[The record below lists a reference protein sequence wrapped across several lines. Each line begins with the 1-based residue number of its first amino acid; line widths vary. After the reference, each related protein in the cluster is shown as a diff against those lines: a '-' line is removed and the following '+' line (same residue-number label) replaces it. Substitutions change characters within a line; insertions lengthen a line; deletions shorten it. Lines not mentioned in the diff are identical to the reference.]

1 MKFGSKS
8 GKIYRKYTN
17 NEENREKIAKK
28 SKKIEKKIRKMSR
41 NQGEINQIKIESA
54 EKHRKIVLQ
63 NEGKFRIN
71 KEKIG

>member
-1 MKFGSKS
+1 MKKI
-8 GKIYRKYTN
+8 GK
-17 NEENREKIAKK
+17 KIAKK